1 MSYEHKDNTG
11 SLFKNDRRTKD
22 TQAQAVGSA
31 VIDGVAFWVDA
42 WTNEKNG
49 AKYQSLKF
57 RRKDNQ
63 GGTKTPPPR
72 VADEPRWTDQLPD
85 GDGPP
90 F

>member
-1 MSYEHKDNTG
+1 MTYEHKDNTG
-11 SLFKNDRRTKD
+11 SLFKNDKRTKD
-22 TQAQAVGSA
+22 TQAQAVGSCL
-31 VIDGVAFWVDA
+31 IDGVAYWMDA

-49 AKYQSLKF
+49 AKYQSVKF

-63 GGTKTPPPR
+63 GGVTKAPSGRSFP
-72 VADEPRWTDQLPD
+72 ADEDD